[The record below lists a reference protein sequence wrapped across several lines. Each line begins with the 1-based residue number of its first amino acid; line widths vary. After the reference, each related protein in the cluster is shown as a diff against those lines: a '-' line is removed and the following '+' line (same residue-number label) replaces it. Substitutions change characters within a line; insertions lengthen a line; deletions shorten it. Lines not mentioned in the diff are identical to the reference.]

1 MNAGKAH
8 VELSALL
15 RNKGFES
22 QSSMLW
28 VYCRARNN
36 SQYHLEVPLRYHI
49 PELTL
54 QGIWNHNTGNDLG
67 PYNRA

>member
-22 QSSMLW
+22 QGSMLW
-28 VYCRARNN
+28 VYRRAMNN
-36 SQYHLEVPLRYHI
+36 YQYHLEVPLRYPI
-49 PELTL
+49 PELIL
-54 QGIWNHNTGNDLG
+54 QGLWNHNTGIDLG